1 MSDDYEDDAAAAGD
15 EGNDGNMA
23 DFLDLLAN
31 AIVAARDLVLNAKI
45 KPAEL
50 KKLARLN
57 RQFADSQAKL
67 VDVERQAN
75 ELVARAERDVAAIRD
90 EAQRRL
96 DAVVAHEQELATRE
110 HRIAALEAT
119 WRNLGEPADVLS
131 GFRSPEF
138 SPLQKARLAHG
149 QPAGR
154 NPDLLGLSHDAEP
167 TVAID
172 ALIRRDVGDER
183 SDHLGNPFAPS
194 TLTRSTE
201 HKRGAA

>member
-1 MSDDYEDDAAAAGD
+1 MVDHDDDTDEHDAD
-15 EGNDGNMA
+15 HGNGNMA

-31 AIVAARDLVLNAKI
+31 AIIAVRDLALNAKI
-45 KPAEL
+45 KPAEI
-50 KKLARLN
+50 KKLAKLN
-57 RQFADSQAKL
+57 RQFADSQVKL

-96 DAVVAHEQELATRE
+96 DAAAAAEQKLEARE
-110 HRIAALEAT
+110 HRIAALEAA
-119 WRNLGEPADVLS
+119 WRMLGEPADVLS

-149 QPAGR
+149 LPAGR
-154 NPDLLGLSHDAEP
+154 NPDLLGLPHDAEP
-167 TVAID
+167 TAAID

-183 SDHLGNPFAPS
+183 SDHLGNAFAAS

-201 HKRGAA
+201 HKRGAV